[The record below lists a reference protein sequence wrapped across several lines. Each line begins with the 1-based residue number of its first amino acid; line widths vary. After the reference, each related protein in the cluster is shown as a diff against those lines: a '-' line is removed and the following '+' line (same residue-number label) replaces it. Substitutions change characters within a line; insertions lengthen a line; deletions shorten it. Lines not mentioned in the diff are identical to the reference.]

1 MKKIYFI
8 IIILTFLFS
17 FLIQEKISAQTL
29 EQLELINKLKAQ
41 IQYLQQEIERLKASL
56 KTIEGISA
64 QSYLVVNLSDNSII
78 LEKNKERQYIPAS
91 ITKLMTAVIASENLD
106 LDQKITLSQEMLSPL
121 GWSPALYLGLN
132 VSGKNL
138 LKATLIQSTNDA
150 AFALTF
156 FLPRDEFLKLMNQ
169 KAKGL
174 SMKDTVFFDV
184 HGLSKENKTTAQ
196 DMVLLLDYIYQKHPE
211 ILGITKDDDFW
222 LPGPDGKLLKF
233 KNVNNFYQLPEFVG
247 GKTGYLIAAGQNLA
261 SVFIIKNK
269 PLALILLSS
278 QNRQIDTIKILDWL
292 KTNSLL

>member
-8 IIILTFLFS
+8 ILILTFLFS
-17 FLIQEKISAQTL
+17 FLIQGKISAQTP
-29 EQLELINKLKAQ
+29 EQLEIIDRLRAQ

-56 KTIEGISA
+56 RTIEGISA

-91 ITKLMTAVIASENLD
+91 TTKLMTALIASENLD

-138 LKATLIQSTNDA
+138 LKAALIQSTNDA

-156 FLPRDEFLKLMNQ
+156 FLPKGEFLELMNQ

-174 SMKDTVFFDV
+174 GMKDTVFFDV
-184 HGLSKENKTTAQ
+184 HGLSEENKTTAQ

-222 LPGPDGKLLKF
+222 LPGPDGRLLKF

-247 GKTGYLIAAGQNLA
+247 GKTGYLIKAGQNLA
-261 SVFIIKNK
+261 SVFIINK

-278 QNRQIDTIKILDWL
+278 KNRQIDTIKILNWL
-292 KTNSLL
+292 KANSLL